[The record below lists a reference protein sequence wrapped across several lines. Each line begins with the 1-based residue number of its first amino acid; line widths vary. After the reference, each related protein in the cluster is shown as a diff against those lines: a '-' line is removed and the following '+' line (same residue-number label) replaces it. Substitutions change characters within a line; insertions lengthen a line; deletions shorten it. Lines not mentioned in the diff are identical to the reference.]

1 MLFEMPLRRLTVVV
15 LSLAAV
21 AVACSI
27 LPPEL
32 QRELL
37 PTQTQYATASAAFDI
52 ILDKHVDKPA
62 STQIIPGAID
72 GVIAYLKRDNIE
84 QNPVVDR
91 PDLTGSRFSDFAKL
105 SASLDGVLARY
116 PTAKKDLLE
125 RAAVDGMAR
134 AMNECHTYYL
144 DPDRAKGFNKPPAP
158 VSGIGVTINQTDQN
172 TPIEVVDVIPNTP
185 AAKAGVKKGDKILK
199 VNGEDVTRLTTS
211 EVADRVRGPEGT
223 PVTIVFDRQ
232 GQNVELTMNR
242 ARFTTPL
249 TESRRLPNADTGDI
263 AYVKIKQLISTVADD
278 SAAAIRQMQ
287 GARGIILDLR
297 DDPGGL
303 LDVAVDVGSMFVR
316 TGPLVYQT
324 PRDGNKTPIDVNPRR
339 YLGFQG
345 PLVVLVNKNSASGSE
360 IVAAGVRSSGAGL
373 VMGTQ
378 SAGCVG
384 SGQPRDLP
392 DGGILLVT
400 LTKMQDAKTGADLNG
415 PGKGVVPDQTVED
428 DTKTPNDEVV
438 DAAVAYLHSH
448 I

>member
-1 MLFEMPLRRLTVVV
+1 MPLRRLA
-15 LSLAAV
+15 LAASLLVGV

-32 QRELL
+32 QHELL

-52 ILDKHVDKPA
+52 ILDKHVDKPT
-62 STQIIPGAID
+62 SKDIIPGAID
-72 GVIAYLKRDNIE
+72 GVVAYLKRENID

-105 SASLDGVLARY
+105 FASLDAVLARY
-116 PTAKKDLLE
+116 PTAKKDLVE

-158 VSGIGVTINQTDQN
+158 VSGIGVTINQPDPN
-172 TPIEVVDVIPNTP
+172 SPIEVIDVIANTP
-185 AAKAGVKKGDKILK
+185 AAKAGVQKGDKVLK

-232 GQNVELTMNR
+232 GQQVELTMNR
-242 ARFTTPL
+242 AKFTTPL
-249 TESRRLPNADTGDI
+249 TTTKPIGDI
-263 AYVKIKQLISTVADD
+263 AYVQIKQLISTVADD

-287 GARGIILDLR
+287 NAKGIILDLR

-303 LDVAVDVGSMFVR
+303 LDVAVDVGSMFVKN
-316 TGPLVYQT
+316 GPLVFQT
-324 PRDGNKTPIDVNPRR
+324 ARDGVKTPIEVNSRR

-360 IVAAGVRSSGAGL
+360 IVAAGVHSSGTGY
-373 VMGTQ
+373 VMGGQT
-378 SAGCVG
+378 AGCVG

-415 PGKGVVPDQTVED
+415 PGKGVVPDQTIED
-428 DTKTPNDEVV
+428 DSKTANDEVI

-448 I
+448 S

>member
-1 MLFEMPLRRLTVVV
+1 MPLRRLALLVSISV
-15 LSLAAV
+15 V

-27 LPPEL
+27 LPADL

-37 PTQTQYATASAAFDI
+37 PSQTQYATASAAFDI
-52 ILDKHVDKPA
+52 ILDKHVDMPSSKD
-62 STQIIPGAID
+62 IIPGALD
-72 GVIAYLKRDNIE
+72 GVVAYLKRDNID
-84 QNPVVDR
+84 QNPIVDR
-91 PDLTGSRFSDFAKL
+91 PDLTGNRFSDFAKL

-116 PTAKKDLLE
+116 PTAKKDLME

-158 VSGIGVTINQTDQN
+158 VSGIGVTINQSDPN
-172 TPIEVVDVIPNTP
+172 TPIEVIDVIANTP
-185 AAKAGVKKGDKILK
+185 AAKAGVQKGDKVIK
-199 VNGEDVTRLTTS
+199 VNGEDVTRLTTA

-232 GQNVELTMNR
+232 GQPVELTMNR

-249 TESRRLPNADTGDI
+249 TTSKPIGDI
-263 AYVKIKQLISTVADD
+263 AYVQIKQLISTVADD
-278 SAAAIRQMQ
+278 SATALRGIQ
-287 GARGIILDLR
+287 GAKGIILDLR

-316 TGPLVYQT
+316 SGPLVYQT
-324 PRDGNKTPIDVNPRR
+324 ARGGAKTPIDVNQRR
-339 YLGFQG
+339 YLGFTG

-360 IVAAGVRSSGAGL
+360 IVAAGVHSSGAGYI
-373 VMGTQ
+373 MGGQT
-378 SAGCVG
+378 AGCVG

-415 PGKGVVPDQTVED
+415 PGKGVVPDQTIED
-428 DTKTPNDEVV
+428 DPKTQNDEVI

-448 I
+448 S